1 MIIAWDNKADAAAL
15 TTDSELATLPS
26 SNVQQPHVSRKWH
39 TAASIKSAYLLMTM
53 ASSLSCGLLALLGTN
68 FTAAGTLRLRGSDSD
83 ATGVTGEKYD
93 SGTVNAGVVAGYG
106 AAYKSFTAAAA
117 RYWRLD
123 LADASVASNL
133 QVGRVFLG
141 PSWTP
146 AVNMEYGW
154 GVASMDSS
162 DLDESYGGQDYADIR
177 PQRRLLQFSL
187 GFQSEA
193 ELYGNAFAMARANGR
208 VHDVLAIPDA
218 SGAYL
223 SQQAVWGLVQTSE
236 PLINER
242 LGIYRQKFTIK
253 ERL

>member
-1 MIIAWDNKADAAAL
+1 MIIAWDNKADVAAL
-15 TTDSELATLPS
+15 TTDSEIATLPA

-39 TAASIKSAYLLMTM
+39 TVAGVKSAYLIMDM
-53 ASSLSCGLLALLGTN
+53 ASSLSCSVLALLGTN
-68 FTAAGTLRLRGSDSD
+68 FTSGGTLRLRGSDSD
-83 ATGVTGEKYD
+83 ATGATGEKYD

-141 PSWTP
+141 PSWMP
-146 AVNMEYGW
+146 SVNQEYGW
-154 GVASMDSS
+154 SVTPLDPS

-177 PQRRLLQFSL
+177 PQRRQLQFSL
-187 GFQSEA
+187 NFMDQA
-193 ELYGNAFAMARANGR
+193 EMVGNAFAMARANGR
-208 VHDVLAIPDA
+208 VTDVLAIHDIA
-218 SGAYL
+218 GAYL
-223 SQQAVWGLVQTSE
+223 SQQSVWGLLQASE
-236 PLINER
+236 PLVNDDWN
-242 LGIYRQKFTIK
+242 IYRQKFTIK